1 MVCRQ
6 QIDDRY
12 THIYYGM
19 LIMINPELVFEL
31 LTLWPNLLYFLV
43 KSTIADTIEIL
54 GILKPETGNSALD

>member
-6 QIDDRY
+6 QIDDR

-54 GILKPETGNSALD
+54 GISKPETGNSALD